1 MEVHLV
7 VLLVL
12 VRSSDSRQTAV
23 LHTHQKKGG
32 GGAVTGSER
41 RVMNCQLRL
50 GLTRL
55 YMTGQIHS
63 RLPGREG
70 GGQREHRGREEGGQ
84 GNVSGRKQDPN
95 IWTSCVWAQPHVISQ
110 TRKLK
115 PSEAEFN

>member
-7 VLLVL
+7 VLV
-12 VRSSDSRQTAV
+12 VVARSSDSRQTAV

-32 GGAVTGSER
+32 GGAVTGSEG

-70 GGQREHRGREEGGQ
+70 GGDRGSIEGGRRADRGMLAGENKTQ
-84 GNVSGRKQDPN
+84 IYGLPVFGPGHMSSVKRGN
-95 IWTSCVWAQPHVISQ
+95 
-110 TRKLK
+110 
-115 PSEAEFN
+115 